1 MSGVRPAGASLRP
14 DLSAPTPAPD
24 NAAAGAARR
33 ASPPAGLARRAGELF
48 LSDYFVLYLSLA
60 YFLLLAPFLP
70 TLSTPA
76 NLSNL
81 LSNMWPL
88 LVVAVGQTF
97 VLTIAGID
105 LSQGSVAGLTSVV
118 GATLLATAAP
128 AAVLA
133 NTPVWGVFLTEEG
146 GLLAGTAYATAIGV
160 AAMLAV
166 AALIGLANGLSVA
179 RLGMP
184 PFMVTLVTM
193 IAVGAFAIWLTQSN
207 NIRELPES
215 FVTLG
220 KGDIVSVYFGPQLES
235 QISRREVY
243 SFVTWPMVIALSVA
257 VLAHVLLN
265 RTVFGRWIFAIGIN
279 RKAAE
284 ISGVP
289 VARVIVA
296 VFVISAVCAAIA
308 SILYTA
314 RLETGRP
321 TLGAGNFLLDVIGA
335 TVIGG
340 TSLFGG
346 KGKII
351 WTFFGVLFFVLLSN
365 TLNLMN
371 LSAFH
376 IDMVKGGVI
385 LAAALLDVIRTRLMR
400 GAAA

>member
-1 MSGVRPAGASLRP
+1 MKDLSPAGASPRP
-14 DLSAPTPAPD
+14 DLRIAAQRPA
-24 NAAAGAARR
+24 AHLGRR
-33 ASPPAGLARRAGELF
+33 LRALL

-60 YFLLLAPFLP
+60 YFLVLVPFLP
-70 TLSTPA
+70 TLSTPG
-76 NLSNL
+76 NLTNL
-81 LSNMWPL
+81 MSNMWPL

-105 LSQGSVAGLTSVV
+105 LSQGAVMGLTSTVAAILIA
-118 GATLLATAAP
+118 ATAP
-128 AAVLA
+128 AAVLS
-133 NTPVWGVFLTEEG
+133 NTPVWGSLLTEQG
-146 GLLAGTAYATAIGV
+146 GWLGGSPWATPGAVAVMIAI
-160 AAMLAV
+160 

-179 RLGMP
+179 RLAMP
-184 PFMVTLVTM
+184 PFMVTLVAM

-215 FVTLG
+215 FIALG
-220 KGDIVSVYFGPQLES
+220 KGDIASVYFGPKLES
-235 QISRREVY
+235 QLPRSEVY
-243 SFVTWPMVIALSVA
+243 SFVTWPMVIAIAVA
-257 VLAHVLLN
+257 VFAHLLLN
-265 RTVFGRWIFAIGIN
+265 RTIFGRYVFAIGIN

-289 VARVIVA
+289 VVRVIVA
-296 VFVISAVCAAIA
+296 VFVISAVCAAVA

-376 IDMVKGGVI
+376 IDMVKGAVI
-385 LAAALLDVIRTRLMR
+385 LAAALLDVVRTRLVR
-400 GAAA
+400 GTT

>member
-1 MSGVRPAGASLRP
+1 MTETTPAGSAPRP
-14 DLSAPTPAPD
+14 DLRPAQSLP
-24 NAAAGAARR
+24 GTAARPVGR
-33 ASPPAGLARRAGELF
+33 RLAGLV

-60 YFLLLAPFLP
+60 YFVVLLPFLP
-70 TLSTPA
+70 TLSTPVNFT
-76 NLSNL
+76 NLM
-81 LSNMWPL
+81 SNMWPL

-105 LSQGSVAGLTSVV
+105 LSQGAVMGLTSVAAAV
-118 GATLLATAAP
+118 VAASAAP
-128 AAVLA
+128 AAVLSTA
-133 NTPVWGVFLTEEG
+133 PVWGTLLTEQG
-146 GLLAGTAYATAIGV
+146 GLLAGSPFATPGAIT
-160 AAMLAV
+160 AMLAL
-166 AALIGLANGLSVA
+166 AALVGLFNGLAVA
-179 RLGMP
+179 RLSMP

-193 IAVGAFAIWLTQSN
+193 IAVAAFAIWLTQSN

-215 FVTLG
+215 FVALG
-220 KGDIVSVYFGPQLES
+220 KGDLVSVYFGPKLES
-235 QISRREVY
+235 QIPRRQIF
-243 SFVTWPMVIALSVA
+243 SFVTWPMVIALTVA
-257 VLAHVLLN
+257 VLAHILLN
-265 RTVFGRWIFAIGIN
+265 RTVFGRYVFAIGIN

-289 VARVIVA
+289 VTRVIVT
-296 VFVISAVCAAIA
+296 VFVISALCAAIA
-308 SILYTA
+308 SILYTG

-346 KGKII
+346 KGKIL

-385 LAAALLDVIRTRLMR
+385 LAAALLDVVRTRLMR
-400 GAAA
+400 SATG

>member
-1 MSGVRPAGASLRP
+1 MTNLSPAGLTPRP
-14 DLSAPTPAPD
+14 DLRPSAGNP
-24 NAAAGAARR
+24 AAR
-33 ASPPAGLARRAGELF
+33 SGLGRRLKALV

-60 YFLLLAPFLP
+60 WFAVLVPFLP
-70 TLSTPA
+70 TLSTPG
-76 NLSNL
+76 NLTNL

-105 LSQGSVAGLTSVV
+105 LSQGAVMGLVSVV
-118 GATLLATAAP
+118 AAILAATTAP
-128 AAVLA
+128 AAVLSSA
-133 NTPVWGVFLTEEG
+133 PVWGSLLTESG
-146 GLLAGTAYATAIGV
+146 GLLAGSPWATPGAI
-160 AAMLAV
+160 AAMLGL
-166 AALIGLANGLSVA
+166 AALIGLFNGLAVA
-179 RLGMP
+179 KLAMP

-207 NIRELPES
+207 NIRELPPS
-215 FVTLG
+215 FVALG
-220 KGDIVSVYFGPQLES
+220 KGDLVSVWFGPKTES
-235 QISRREVY
+235 QLPRREVY
-243 SFVTWPMVIALSVA
+243 SLVTWPMVIALA
-257 VLAHVLLN
+257 TAILAHVLLN
-265 RTVFGRWIFAIGIN
+265 RTVFGRYVFAIGIN

-296 VFVISAVCAAIA
+296 VFVLSAVCAAIA
-308 SILYTA
+308 SVLYTG

-346 KGKII
+346 KGKVL

-385 LAAALLDVIRTRLMR
+385 LAAALLDVIRTRLMAR
-400 GAAA
+400 AA

>member
-1 MSGVRPAGASLRP
+1 MQTVRPAGVAPRPETRLTAPLPGRSL
-14 DLSAPTPAPD
+14 
-24 NAAAGAARR
+24 GRR
-33 ASPPAGLARRAGELF
+33 IRSVF
-48 LSDYFVLYLSLA
+48 FSDFFVLYLSLA
-60 YFLLLAPFLP
+60 YFLLLVPFLP
-70 TLSTPA
+70 TLSTPG
-76 NLSNL
+76 NISNL
-81 LSNMWPL
+81 MSNMWPL

-105 LSQGSVAGLTSVV
+105 LSQGAVAGLTSVIV
-118 GATLLATAAP
+118 AMLLATAAP
-128 AAVLA
+128 ASVLS
-133 NTPVWGVFLTEEG
+133 NTPIWGSLLTEQG
-146 GLLAGTAYATAIGV
+146 GWLAGHPWGLPVGIL
-160 AAMLAV
+160 AMLVTAV
-166 AALIGLANGLSVA
+166 LIGLANGLAIA
-179 RLGMP
+179 RLQMP

-193 IAVGAFAIWLTQSN
+193 IAVGAFAVWLTQSN
-207 NIRELPES
+207 NIRELPEG
-215 FVTLG
+215 FVALG
-220 KGDIVSVYFGPQLES
+220 KGDLVSVYLGPKLES
-235 QISRREVY
+235 QLPRREVY
-243 SFVTWPMVIALSVA
+243 SFVTYPMVIALAVA
-257 VLAHVLLN
+257 VLAHLLLN
-265 RTVFGRWIFAIGIN
+265 RTVFGRYVFAIGIN

-296 VFVISAVCAAIA
+296 VFVISAICAAIA

-346 KGKII
+346 KGKIL

-385 LAAALLDVIRTRLMR
+385 LLAAFLDVVRTRLMR
-400 GAAA
+400 GAT

>member
-1 MSGVRPAGASLRP
+1 MRDLPPAGATPRP
-14 DLSAPTPAPD
+14 DIRVP
-24 NAAAGAARR
+24 AARR
-33 ASPPAGLARRAGELF
+33 AGPDLGRRVRSLL

-60 YFLLLAPFLP
+60 YFLVLVPFLP
-70 TLSTPA
+70 TLSTPG
-76 NLSNL
+76 NISNV

-105 LSQGSVAGLTSVV
+105 LSQGAVMGLTSVV
-118 GATLLATAAP
+118 AAMLIATAAP
-128 AAVLA
+128 ASVLA
-133 NTPVWGVFLTEEG
+133 NAPVWGTLLTEAG
-146 GLLAGTAYATAIGV
+146 GLLAASPFASALGI

-166 AALIGLANGLSVA
+166 AALIGLFNGLAVA
-179 RLGMP
+179 RLSMP

-193 IAVGAFAIWLTQSN
+193 IAVAAFAIWLTQSN

-215 FVTLG
+215 FVALG
-220 KGDIVSVYFGPQLES
+220 KGDLVSVWFGPKTES
-235 QISRREVY
+235 QLPRREVY
-243 SFVTWPMVIALSVA
+243 SLVTWPMVIALA
-257 VLAHVLLN
+257 TAFLAHVLLN
-265 RTVFGRWIFAIGIN
+265 RTVFGRYVFAIGIN
-279 RKAAE
+279 RRAAE

-296 VFVISAVCAAIA
+296 VFVLSAVCAAIA
-308 SILYTA
+308 SILYTG

-346 KGKII
+346 KGKVL

-385 LAAALLDVIRTRLMR
+385 LMAAFLDVVRTRLMR
-400 GAAA
+400 GAT

>member
-1 MSGVRPAGASLRP
+1 MK
-14 DLSAPTPAPD
+14 DLS
-24 NAAAGAARR
+24 
-33 ASPPAGLARRAGELF
+33 PAGLTPRPDPRPSMNRAATSTTGAGPGRRLKALV

-60 YFLLLAPFLP
+60 WFAVLVPFLP
-70 TLSTPA
+70 TLSTPG
-76 NLSNL
+76 NLTNL

-105 LSQGSVAGLTSVV
+105 LSQGAVMGLVSAVAAILIAG
-118 GATLLATAAP
+118 AAP
-128 AAVLA
+128 ASVLA
-133 NTPVWGVFLTEEG
+133 NAPVWGTLLTEQG
-146 GLLAGTAYATAIGV
+146 GLLAGSPWATPVAI
-160 AAMLAV
+160 AAML
-166 AALIGLANGLSVA
+166 GLAAVVGLFNGLAVA
-179 RLGMP
+179 RLAMP

-207 NIRELPES
+207 NIRELPDS
-215 FVTLG
+215 FVALG
-220 KGDIVSVYFGPQLES
+220 KGDLVSVWFGPKTES
-235 QISRREVY
+235 QLPRREVY
-243 SFVTWPMVIALSVA
+243 SFVTWPMVIALA
-257 VLAHVLLN
+257 TAFLAHILLN
-265 RTVFGRWIFAIGIN
+265 RTVFGRYVFAIGIN
-279 RKAAE
+279 RRAAE

-289 VARVIVA
+289 VARVIVL
-296 VFVISAVCAAIA
+296 VFVLSAVCAAIA
-308 SILYTA
+308 SILYTG

-346 KGKII
+346 KGKIL

-376 IDMVKGGVI
+376 IDMVKGAVI
-385 LAAALLDVIRTRLMR
+385 LAAALLDVVRTRLMGR
-400 GAAA
+400 AT

>member
-1 MSGVRPAGASLRP
+1 MTTDRPAGRLPRP
-14 DLSAPTPAPD
+14 GVHVSDT
-24 NAAAGAARR
+24 R
-33 ASPPAGLARRAGELF
+33 ASGGLGHRMRGIF

-60 YFLLLAPFLP
+60 YFAALVPFLP
-70 TLSTPA
+70 TLATPL
-76 NLSNL
+76 NLVNL
-81 LSNMWPL
+81 MSNMWPL
-88 LVVAVGQTF
+88 LVVAIGQTF
-97 VLTIAGID
+97 ALTIAGID
-105 LSQGSVAGLTSVV
+105 LSQGAVAALTSVV
-118 GATLLATAAP
+118 AATLLETSAP
-128 AAVLA
+128 EAVLSNA
-133 NTPVWGVFLTEEG
+133 PIWGVFLSGTG
-146 GLLAGTAYATAIGV
+146 GWLGGVPWGTPV
-160 AAMLAV
+160 AVLAV
-166 AALIGLANGLSVA
+166 GALIGLANGLAVA
-179 RLGMP
+179 KLRMP

-193 IAVGAFAIWLTQSN
+193 IAIGAFAIWLTQSN

-220 KGDIVSVYFGPQLES
+220 KGDIVSVYLDAQGES
-235 QISRREVY
+235 QIPRREVY
-243 SFVTWPMVIALSVA
+243 SFVTWPMAIALSVA
-257 VLAHVLLN
+257 IVAHVLLN

-279 RKAAE
+279 HKAAE

-289 VARVIVA
+289 VVRMIVA
-296 VFVISAVCAAIA
+296 VFVISAICAAIA

-321 TLGAGNFLLDVIGA
+321 TLRGGNFLLDVIGA

-351 WTFFGVLFFVLLSN
+351 WTFFGLLFFVLLSN

-376 IDMVKGGVI
+376 IDMVKGRVI

-400 GAAA
+400 GAAT

>member
-1 MSGVRPAGASLRP
+1 VS
-14 DLSAPTPAPD
+14 TP
-24 NAAAGAARR
+24 
-33 ASPPAGLARRAGELF
+33 PPAGTTPRPDIRAPAGTTPRPDIRAPAARPARADLGQRVRALL

-60 YFLLLAPFLP
+60 YFLALVPILP
-70 TLSTPA
+70 TLSTPGNIV
-76 NLSNL
+76 NLM
-81 LSNMWPL
+81 SNMWPL

-105 LSQGSVAGLTSVV
+105 LSQGAVMGLTSVV
-118 GATLLATAAP
+118 VAMLIATAAP
-128 AAVLA
+128 ATVLA
-133 NTPVWGVFLTEEG
+133 NAPIWGSLLTEQG
-146 GLLAGTAYATAIGV
+146 GLLAGTPFATAVGI

-166 AALIGLANGLSVA
+166 AALVGLFNGLAVA
-179 RLGMP
+179 RLSMP

-193 IAVGAFAIWLTQSN
+193 IAVAAFAIWLTQSN

-215 FVTLG
+215 FISLG
-220 KGDIVSVYFGPQLES
+220 KGDIVSVYLGPKLES
-235 QISRREVY
+235 QLPRREVY
-243 SFVTWPMVIALSVA
+243 SFITWPMVIALATA
-257 VLAHVLLN
+257 VFAHILLN
-265 RTVFGRWIFAIGIN
+265 RTVFGRWVFAVGIN

-289 VARVIVA
+289 VARVIIT

-321 TLGAGNFLLDVIGA
+321 TLGGGNFLLDVIGA

-346 KGKII
+346 KGKVI

-365 TLNLMN
+365 TLNLLN

-385 LAAALLDVIRTRLMR
+385 LMAALLDVVRTRLMR
-400 GAAA
+400 SAT

>member
-1 MSGVRPAGASLRP
+1 MSGLRPAGASPRP
-14 DLSAPTPAPD
+14 DISPSPALVVLPG
-24 NAAAGAARR
+24 AGASRPS
-33 ASPPAGLARRAGELF
+33 ASSGLARRAGQLF
-48 LSDYFVLYLSLA
+48 LSDYFVLFLSLA
-60 YFLLLAPFLP
+60 YFLLLVPFLP

-76 NLSNL
+76 NLANL

-105 LSQGSVAGLTSVV
+105 LSQGAVAGLTSVV
-118 GATLLATAAP
+118 GAMLLATAAP

-133 NTPVWGVFLTEEG
+133 NTPIWGVFLTEQG
-146 GLLAGTAYATAIGV
+146 GLLAGAAYATAIGV

-166 AALIGLANGLSVA
+166 AALIGLANGAAVA
-179 RLGMP
+179 FLRMP
-184 PFMVTLVTM
+184 PFMVTLVAM
-193 IAVGAFAIWLTQSN
+193 IGVGAFAIWLTQSN
-207 NIRELPES
+207 NIRELPGS
-215 FVTLG
+215 FIALG
-220 KGDIVSVYFGPQLES
+220 KGQLVSVYFGERAEPQ
-235 QISRREVY
+235 IPRRQLHDL
-243 SFVTWPMVIALSVA
+243 VTWPMIIALGVA
-257 VLAHVLLN
+257 VVAHVALN
-265 RTVFGRWIFAIGIN
+265 RTVFGRYVFAIGIN

-289 VARVIVA
+289 VRRVIVT

-308 SILYTA
+308 SVLYTA

-321 TLGAGNFLLDVIGA
+321 SLGAGNFLLDVIGA

-346 KGKII
+346 KAKIL

-385 LAAALLDVIRTRLMR
+385 LIAALLDVVRTRLMR
-400 GAAA
+400 ERTT

>member
-1 MSGVRPAGASLRP
+1 MSDLRPAGASPRP
-14 DLSAPTPAPD
+14 DIPSSPTPAI
-24 NAAAGAARR
+24 ALAAGSLRPAA
-33 ASPPAGLARRAGELF
+33 SSGLARRAGGLF
-48 LSDYFVLYLSLA
+48 LSDYFVLFLSLA

-70 TLSTPA
+70 TLSNPA
-76 NLSNL
+76 NLANL

-105 LSQGSVAGLTSVV
+105 LSQGAVAGLTSVV
-118 GATLLATAAP
+118 GAMLLATAAP

-133 NTPVWGVFLTEEG
+133 NTPIWGVFLTEQG

-166 AALIGLANGLSVA
+166 AALIGLANGAAVA
-179 RLGMP
+179 FLRMP
-184 PFMVTLVTM
+184 AFMVTLVTM
-193 IAVGAFAIWLTQSN
+193 IGVGAFAIWLTQSN
-207 NIRELPES
+207 NIRELPEN
-215 FVTLG
+215 FIALG
-220 KGDIVSVYFGPQLES
+220 KGQLVSVYFGERTEPQ
-235 QISRREVY
+235 IPRRQLHDL
-243 SFVTWPMVIALSVA
+243 VTWPMIIALSVA
-257 VLAHVLLN
+257 FVAHLALN
-265 RTVFGRWIFAIGIN
+265 RTVFGRYVFAIGIN

-289 VARVIVA
+289 VRRVILT

-308 SILYTA
+308 SALYTA

-321 TLGAGNFLLDVIGA
+321 SLGAGNFLLDVIGA

-346 KGKII
+346 KAKIL

-385 LAAALLDVIRTRLMR
+385 LVAALLDVVRTRIMR
-400 GAAA
+400 ERTT

>member
-1 MSGVRPAGASLRP
+1 MKDLPPAGATPRP
-14 DLSAPTPAPD
+14 DIRVPAPR
-24 NAAAGAARR
+24 AVGTHLGRR
-33 ASPPAGLARRAGELF
+33 VRTLL
-48 LSDYFVLYLSLA
+48 LSDYFVLYLSFA
-60 YFLLLAPFLP
+60 YFLALVPFLP
-70 TLSTPA
+70 TLSTPGNIA
-76 NLSNL
+76 NLM
-81 LSNMWPL
+81 SNMWPL
-88 LVVAVGQTF
+88 LAVAVGQTF

-105 LSQGSVAGLTSVV
+105 LSQGAVMGLTSVV
-118 GATLLATAAP
+118 VALLIATAAP

-133 NTPVWGVFLTEEG
+133 NAPVWGTLLTEEG
-146 GLLAGTAYATAIGV
+146 GLLATTPFPTAIGI
-160 AAMLAV
+160 AAMLAI
-166 AALIGLANGLSVA
+166 AALIGLFNGLAVA
-179 RLGMP
+179 RLAMP

-193 IAVGAFAIWLTQSN
+193 IAVAAFAIWLTQSN

-215 FVTLG
+215 FVALG
-220 KGDIVSVYFGPQLES
+220 KGDLVSVWFGPKLES
-235 QISRREVY
+235 QLPRREVY
-243 SFVTWPMVIALSVA
+243 SFVTWPMLIALA
-257 VLAHVLLN
+257 TAFLAHVLLN

-279 RKAAE
+279 RRAAE

-308 SILYTA
+308 SVLYTA

-346 KGKII
+346 KGKVI
-351 WTFFGVLFFVLLSN
+351 WTFFGVLFWVLLSN

-385 LAAALLDVIRTRLMR
+385 LAAALLDVVRTRLTGR
-400 GAAA
+400 AA

>member
-1 MSGVRPAGASLRP
+1 MKDLSPAGATPRP
-14 DLSAPTPAPD
+14 DLRVPVPRP
-24 NAAAGAARR
+24 GADLGRR
-33 ASPPAGLARRAGELF
+33 FRRVL

-60 YFLLLAPFLP
+60 YFLVLVPFLP
-70 TLSTPA
+70 TLSTPG
-76 NLSNL
+76 NLTNL
-81 LSNMWPL
+81 MSNMWPL

-105 LSQGSVAGLTSVV
+105 LSQGAVMGLTSVV
-118 GATLLATAAP
+118 AAMLIATAAP
-128 AAVLA
+128 AQVLA
-133 NTPVWGVFLTEEG
+133 DAPIWGSFLTEQG
-146 GLLAGTAYATAIGV
+146 GWLAASPWATPVAIG
-160 AAMLAV
+160 AMLAV
-166 AALIGLANGLSVA
+166 AAAIGACNGAAVA

-184 PFMVTLVTM
+184 PFMVTLVSM

-215 FVTLG
+215 FVALG
-220 KGDIVSVYFGPQLES
+220 KGDLVSVYLGAKTES
-235 QISRREVY
+235 QLPRREVY
-243 SFVTWPMVIALSVA
+243 SFVTAPMMIALAVA
-257 VLAHVLLN
+257 VVAHLLLS
-265 RTVFGRWIFAIGIN
+265 RTVFGRFVFAIGIN

-308 SILYTA
+308 SLLYTA

-321 TLGAGNFLLDVIGA
+321 TLGGGNFLLDVIGA

-346 KGKII
+346 KGKVL

-385 LAAALLDVIRTRLMR
+385 LMAALLDVVRTRLLR
-400 GAAA
+400 AAT

>member
-1 MSGVRPAGASLRP
+1 MKPIPPAGVIPRP
-14 DLSAPTPAPD
+14 DLSVPAP
-24 NAAAGAARR
+24 RPER
-33 ASPPAGLARRAGELF
+33 ASIGRRVRAIF

-60 YFLLLAPFLP
+60 YFLVLVPFLP

-76 NLSNL
+76 NMTNL
-81 LSNMWPL
+81 MSNMWPL

-105 LSQGSVAGLTSVV
+105 LSQGAVAGLTSVV
-118 GATLLATAAP
+118 AATLLATTAP
-128 AAVLA
+128 AAVLSNA
-133 NTPVWGVFLTEEG
+133 PIWGTLLTEQG
-146 GLLAGTAYATAIGV
+146 GLLATNPFATPIAI
-160 AAMLAV
+160 AAMLTV
-166 AALIGLANGLSVA
+166 ALLIGLANGLA
-179 RLGMP
+179 IAKLQMP

-193 IAVGAFAIWLTQSN
+193 IAVAAFAIWLTQSN
-207 NIRELPES
+207 NIRELPDS

-220 KGDIVSVYFGPQLES
+220 KGDIVSVWFGPKDES
-235 QISRREVY
+235 QLPRREVY
-243 SFVTWPMVIALSVA
+243 SFITWPMLIALAVA
-257 VLAHVLLN
+257 LVAHLALN
-265 RTVFGRWIFAIGIN
+265 RTVFGRYVFAIGIN

-289 VARVIVA
+289 VARVIIA

-346 KGKII
+346 KGKIL

-385 LAAALLDVIRTRLMR
+385 LLAALLDVVRTRLMR
-400 GAAA
+400 GAT

>member
-1 MSGVRPAGASLRP
+1 MTNLSPAGLTPRP
-14 DLSAPTPAPD
+14 DLRPA
-24 NAAAGAARR
+24 ATRTGTSLGRR
-33 ASPPAGLARRAGELF
+33 LKALV

-60 YFLLLAPFLP
+60 YFAVLVPFLP
-70 TLSTPA
+70 TLSTPG
-76 NLSNL
+76 NLTNL

-88 LVVAVGQTF
+88 LVVATGQTF

-105 LSQGSVAGLTSVV
+105 LSQGAVMGLVSVV
-118 GATLLATAAP
+118 AAMLIATAAP
-128 AAVLA
+128 ASVLA
-133 NTPVWGVFLTEEG
+133 SAPIWGTILTEQG
-146 GLLAGTAYATAIGV
+146 GPLATSPYATALAI
-160 AAMLAV
+160 AAMIAV
-166 AALIGLANGLSVA
+166 AALVGVFNGLAVA
-179 RLGMP
+179 KLAMP

-207 NIRELPES
+207 NIRELPDS
-215 FVTLG
+215 FVALG
-220 KGDIVSVYFGPQLES
+220 KGDLVSVWFGPKLES
-235 QISRREVY
+235 QLPRKQIY
-243 SFVTWPMVIALSVA
+243 SLVTWPMVIALA
-257 VLAHVLLN
+257 TAFLAHILLN
-265 RTVFGRWIFAIGIN
+265 RTVFGRAVFAIGIN

-289 VARVIVA
+289 VARVIVT
-296 VFVISAVCAAIA
+296 VFVLSAVCAAIA
-308 SILYTA
+308 SILYTG

-376 IDMVKGGVI
+376 IDMVKGAVI
-385 LAAALLDVIRTRLMR
+385 LAAALLDVVRTRLLR
-400 GAAA
+400 GAA